1 MQSVRLALQAMAT
14 RFELLMYGEDPVTL
28 RAAGEE
34 ALSEI
39 GLLEKQLSFYDT
51 SSEISRINREAASGP
66 VRVPA
71 RVFQLLQTA
80 QGLSQSTL
88 GAFDITIGPL
98 MRCWGFVRGQ
108 GAWPSEDDLVAARNL
123 TGMSLVVLNESQR
136 SVEFKRPGV
145 AIDLGAIGKGFA
157 IEEAAEILRQC
168 AITSA
173 LLHGGTSSIA
183 AIGTPPDEPDGWP
196 VGIADPQDHAKTVA
210 TVRLR
215 DESFSVSA
223 TWGKAF
229 RYDDGLWGHV
239 IDPRSGLPVK
249 GAALAAVAGPSA
261 SCCDALS
268 TGILILDPHAARNV
282 LDGCSDVRSL
292 TGYVTEGEVTYY
304 SNGIDHI
311 RHGQT

>member
-39 GLLEKQLSFYDT
+39 RLLEKQLSFYDP

-71 RVFQLLQTA
+71 RVFQLLRTA
-80 QGLSQSTL
+80 QGLSESTL

-123 TGMSLVVLNESQR
+123 TGMSLIVLDESQR

-168 AITSA
+168 GIKSA
-173 LLHGGTSSIA
+173 LLHGGTSSVA
-183 AIGTPPDEPDGWP
+183 AIGTPPGEPDGWP
-196 VGIADPQDHAKTVA
+196 VGIADPQDHARTVA

-229 RYDDGLWGHV
+229 RHDDSLWGHV
-239 IDPRSGLPVK
+239 IDPRTGLPVK

-261 SCCDALS
+261 TWCDALS
-268 TGILILDPHAARNV
+268 TGVLILDPPSARNV
-282 LDGCSDVRSL
+282 LDRCSDMRSL
-292 TGYVTEGEVTYY
+292 TGYVTDGEVTYY
-304 SNGIDHI
+304 SQGIDII